1 MPTTFLE
8 NFDMLRKQTKKINL
22 NPKIIF
28 TAYAHFYD
36 DFFKIW
42 VAEKILS
49 KSRYIICHH
58 GGYVEKEINFNLWNN
73 ISDKTICWNKNDNL
87 HPNKIIQFKCH
98 QIL

>member
-36 DFFKIW
+36 DFLKFGWQK
-42 VAEKILS
+42 
-49 KSRYIICHH
+49 KS
-58 GGYVEKEINFNLWNN
+58 
-73 ISDKTICWNKNDNL
+73 
-87 HPNKIIQFKCH
+87 
-98 QIL
+98 

>member
-58 GGYVEKEINFNLWNN
+58 GGYVEKEL
-73 ISDKTICWNKNDNL
+73 TLICGIIFQIKQYVGIRMIIFIQ
-87 HPNKIIQFKCH
+87 NKIIQFKCH